1 MQHPDGSLHVGE
13 RHGRTLASWHI
24 AQGSTN
30 DCGPHVVT
38 EAVNFWKGEA
48 LLSADDVAR
57 SMNRPRVGMGLLPLV
72 VRRVPNW
79 ATFPWGIADELR
91 VHGIPA
97 RWQLKAS
104 EDDLQAALREDRLIM
119 PIFGE
124 PLRRQG
130 LSFTGWSHVVL
141 LEGWDPATETYWFVD
156 SARTSAPTSRPRAEF
171 VQLWGN
177 MGRLIV
183 ETR

>member
-1 MQHPDGSLHVGE
+1 MQHSDGSWHVGE
-13 RHGRTLASWHI
+13 RHDRTLASWHI
-24 AQGSTN
+24 AQGSTS
-30 DCGPHVVT
+30 DCGPHVVA
-38 EAVNFWKGEA
+38 EAVNFWTGEA
-48 LLSADDVAR
+48 RLQADEVAR
-57 SMNRPRVGMGLLPLV
+57 RMNRPRVGAGFPLVV

-91 VHGIPA
+91 AQGVPA
-97 RWQLKAS
+97 GWKLNAS
-104 EDDLQAALREDRLIM
+104 EDDLHAALRDDRLAM

-124 PLRRQG
+124 PLRRKG
-130 LSFTGWSHVVL
+130 LRWTGWSHVVL

-171 VQLWGN
+171 LQLWGN
-177 MGRLIV
+177 MQRLLV